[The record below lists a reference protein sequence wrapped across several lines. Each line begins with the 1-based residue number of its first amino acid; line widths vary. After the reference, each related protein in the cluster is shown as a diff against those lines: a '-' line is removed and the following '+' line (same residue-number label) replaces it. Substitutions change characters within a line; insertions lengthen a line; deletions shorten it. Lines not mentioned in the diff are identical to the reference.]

1 MKILLFDKMAD
12 SEFGIFLRKL
22 ATCRPGYLAIT
33 AVLIMGLVVASALKR
48 KSSCQWYFWRVFSV
62 IEMPQL
68 QYEIAHRKSTMDES
82 IEIFTDSSTGSF
94 FKYFLFTIISVELDS
109 KIRNPFNVVL

>member
-22 ATCRPGYLAIT
+22 ATCRPSYLAIT
-33 AVLIMGLVVASALKR
+33 AVLIMCLVVASALKR
-48 KSSCQWYFWRVFSV
+48 KLSCNWKFWRVFSV
-62 IEMPQL
+62 IEMPQS
-68 QYEIAHRKSTMDES
+68 QYEIVNRKSTMDES
-82 IEIFTDSSTGSF
+82 IEIFTDSTTGSF
-94 FKYFLFTIISVELDS
+94 FKYFLFTIFSVEFDN

>member
-1 MKILLFDKMAD
+1 
-12 SEFGIFLRKL
+12 
-22 ATCRPGYLAIT
+22 
-33 AVLIMGLVVASALKR
+33 
-48 KSSCQWYFWRVFSV
+48 
-62 IEMPQL
+62 MPQL

-109 KIRNPFNVVL
+109 KIRNLFKLLCYRGLRREIQPDNSPRAENYQADTRIYTNQR